1 MQTHVSSWEELPEGE
16 WLDNDEE
23 GTNWYLANDGT
34 HWHSTENGFTVW
46 KGDETESQVGAKA
59 YDDEMY
65 DGDDEDDEDEEFT
78 HTLPSPRIGVG
89 TALIGIVIALAV
101 IGWTTGF
108 AIPANDENL
117 VMYGENSADFVKENQ
132 ILIDGLENVQTLNTL
147 TIVLAGGMVI
157 VSALSFFR
165 KSPWWGLSVVNLS
178 LVTVLI
184 MATYTAFSAE
194 KEWLQTCNPQVV
206 YCYLSIMPS
215 LSDMDAIYPAVLS
228 AVGLLIIVNNSFKS
242 WADFD
247 PDEEEERL
255 SLYLL
260 FTDKSL
266 KLGFFPALTGV
277 LMALSVLAWTS
288 FVSIQ
293 NTGNT
298 LGSTEYGAYLPDALV
313 PILESIQTLNQMAL
327 GLAII
332 VLLISILTAIKKTPW
347 WLLPTSC
354 LSLICLLLFTAQKST
369 TLDMTNIVIQDAF
382 YSASC
387 GLLALVVIAIS
398 TGRTLMD
405 ADWEEYADDSDS
417 ISSDYSTGKDFD
429 YFDDEGDDEWRG
441 KVKTVVLSSMLLL
454 AGLGIFATYQ
464 YATDDLYKG
473 PEFQIRDAVGNITN
487 ESDDVL
493 VVVDL
498 VDRSTMYRI
507 HFLNIEIQINEG
519 EWVRCGY
526 EQFADAPG
534 SRCIFDFL
542 EIFDDNKLTAQESIM
557 ISEYGHLCNGEPD
570 EVCKVTVKMTYAY
583 DEQEDYTGPQVLP
596 VLNVNAVSE

>member
-34 HWHSTENGFTVW
+34 HWHSTEDGFTVW
-46 KGDETESQVGAKA
+46 KEDEAESQVDAKA

-65 DGDDEDDEDEEFT
+65 DDEDDEDEEFT
-78 HTLPSPRIGVG
+78 HTLPSPRIGIG

-108 AIPANDENL
+108 AIPATDENL

-194 KEWLQTCNPQVV
+194 KEWVEACNPQVV

-228 AVGLLIIVNNSFKS
+228 AICLLVVVNNSFKS
-242 WADFD
+242 WAEFD
-247 PDEEEERL
+247 PEDEEDWDE
-255 SLYLL
+255 
-260 FTDKSL
+260 FTDEDDYEE
-266 KLGFFPALTGV
+266 V
-277 LMALSVLAWTS
+277 
-288 FVSIQ
+288 
-293 NTGNT
+293 
-298 LGSTEYGAYLPDALV
+298 DAEL
-313 PILESIQTLNQMAL
+313 
-327 GLAII
+327 
-332 VLLISILTAIKKTPW
+332 
-347 WLLPTSC
+347 
-354 LSLICLLLFTAQKST
+354 
-369 TLDMTNIVIQDAF
+369 
-382 YSASC
+382 
-387 GLLALVVIAIS
+387 
-398 TGRTLMD
+398 
-405 ADWEEYADDSDS
+405 
-417 ISSDYSTGKDFD
+417 
-429 YFDDEGDDEWRG
+429 RG
-441 KVKTVVLSSMLLL
+441 KIKTIVLSSMLLL

-464 YATDDLYKG
+464 YASDDLYEG

-493 VVVDL
+493 VVIDL

-507 HFLNIEIQINEG
+507 LFLNIEIQINEG
-519 EWVRCGY
+519 EWFQCGY
-526 EQFADAPG
+526 EQSDYAMPAG

-542 EIFDDNKLTAQESIM
+542 EIFDDNKLTAEESIM
-557 ISEYGHLCNGEPD
+557 ISEYRHLCNGEPD

-583 DEQEDYTGPQVLP
+583 DEQEDYSGPQVLP
-596 VLNVNAVSE
+596 VLTVNAVSE

>member
-1 MQTHVSSWEELPEGE
+1 
-16 WLDNDEE
+16 
-23 GTNWYLANDGT
+23 
-34 HWHSTENGFTVW
+34 
-46 KGDETESQVGAKA
+46 
-59 YDDEMY
+59 
-65 DGDDEDDEDEEFT
+65 
-78 HTLPSPRIGVG
+78 
-89 TALIGIVIALAV
+89 
-101 IGWTTGF
+101 
-108 AIPANDENL
+108 
-117 VMYGENSADFVKENQ
+117 
-132 ILIDGLENVQTLNTL
+132 
-147 TIVLAGGMVI
+147 
-157 VSALSFFR
+157 
-165 KSPWWGLSVVNLS
+165 
-178 LVTVLI
+178 
-184 MATYTAFSAE
+184 
-194 KEWLQTCNPQVV
+194 
-206 YCYLSIMPS
+206 
-215 LSDMDAIYPAVLS
+215 
-228 AVGLLIIVNNSFKS
+228 
-242 WADFD
+242 
-247 PDEEEERL
+247 
-255 SLYLL
+255 
-260 FTDKSL
+260 
-266 KLGFFPALTGV
+266 
-277 LMALSVLAWTS
+277 
-288 FVSIQ
+288 
-293 NTGNT
+293 
-298 LGSTEYGAYLPDALV
+298 
-313 PILESIQTLNQMAL
+313 
-327 GLAII
+327 
-332 VLLISILTAIKKTPW
+332 
-347 WLLPTSC
+347 
-354 LSLICLLLFTAQKST
+354 
-369 TLDMTNIVIQDAF
+369 MTNIFIQDAF

-464 YATDDLYKG
+464 YASDDLYKG

-526 EQFADAPG
+526 EPSADAPG

-557 ISEYGHLCNGEPD
+557 ISEYGNLCNGEPD

-583 DEQEDYTGPQVLP
+583 DEQEDYAGPQVLP

>member
-165 KSPWWGLSVVNLS
+165 KSPWWGLSVANLS

-194 KEWLQTCNPQVV
+194 KEWVGACNPQVV

-298 LGSTEYGAYLPDALV
+298 LGSTEYGAYLPDAWV

-332 VLLISILTAIKKTPW
+332 VLLISILTAIKKT
-347 WLLPTSC
+347 
-354 LSLICLLLFTAQKST
+354 
-369 TLDMTNIVIQDAF
+369 
-382 YSASC
+382 
-387 GLLALVVIAIS
+387 
-398 TGRTLMD
+398 
-405 ADWEEYADDSDS
+405 
-417 ISSDYSTGKDFD
+417 
-429 YFDDEGDDEWRG
+429 
-441 KVKTVVLSSMLLL
+441 
-454 AGLGIFATYQ
+454 
-464 YATDDLYKG
+464 
-473 PEFQIRDAVGNITN
+473 
-487 ESDDVL
+487 
-493 VVVDL
+493 
-498 VDRSTMYRI
+498 
-507 HFLNIEIQINEG
+507 HF
-519 EWVRCGY
+519 
-526 EQFADAPG
+526 
-534 SRCIFDFL
+534 
-542 EIFDDNKLTAQESIM
+542 
-557 ISEYGHLCNGEPD
+557 
-570 EVCKVTVKMTYAY
+570 
-583 DEQEDYTGPQVLP
+583 
-596 VLNVNAVSE
+596 